1 MQPDAYSYHQLIAM
15 YCRNKRVKQA
25 AETMREMKL
34 KGLTPAPETYGEI
47 VLALARVGEVDTAL
61 AVMTE
66 IKQKNLPMPKE
77 RYLRPLRMQ
86 LNVMMRRGCDL

>member
-1 MQPDAYSYHQLIAM
+1 M
-15 YCRNKRVKQA
+15 
-25 AETMREMKL
+25 
-34 KGLTPAPETYGEI
+34 

-66 IKQKNLPMPKE
+66 IKQKNLPVPKE

-86 LNVMMRRGCDL
+86 LNVMLPVDSDP